1 MTRRDQ
7 HVPFDRLT
15 ALAFAARSPQEGSP
29 ESPEDRRAL
38 SHLSRCDQC
47 AAAFARLA
55 ADADGLREL
64 AFAQADQVF
73 DDGML
78 DAQRTRILDR
88 LAHIGQAARVL
99 NFPRPTREVVMPSS
113 SSSRRWVSVAAAAGL
128 IIGLVAGQTLRF
140 VPSGVSSREGV
151 TTIQTPD
158 RSGSAMIIPAS
169 TASPLTDDELMEE
182 VEVAV
187 RLRRAQ
193 SLQALDGLTPTAADL
208 LAMGR

>member
-1 MTRRDQ
+1 
-7 HVPFDRLT
+7 
-15 ALAFAARSPQEGSP
+15 
-29 ESPEDRRAL
+29 
-38 SHLSRCDQC
+38 
-47 AAAFARLA
+47 
-55 ADADGLREL
+55 
-64 AFAQADQVF
+64 
-73 DDGML
+73 
-78 DAQRTRILDR
+78 
-88 LAHIGQAARVL
+88 
-99 NFPRPTREVVMPSS
+99 MPSS